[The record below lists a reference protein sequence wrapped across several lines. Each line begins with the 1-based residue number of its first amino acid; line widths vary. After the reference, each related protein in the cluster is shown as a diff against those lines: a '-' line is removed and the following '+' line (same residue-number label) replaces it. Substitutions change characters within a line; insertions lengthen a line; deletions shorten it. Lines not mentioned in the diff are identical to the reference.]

1 MNQKSQTRGDAGSDA
16 ADSTRSQW
24 LTYGPKEAWRKNLP
38 ILVVRMAVW
47 CGLAWGV
54 NALAGPGLDR
64 AFGVSPGLTLV
75 VVGAVWI
82 VGFWIVLWNFPG
94 ARDYNPDLDGW

>member
-1 MNQKSQTRGDAGSDA
+1 MNQKSQTRDDTRSGV

-24 LTYGPKEAWRKNLP
+24 LTYGPKEAWRRNLP

-54 NALAGPGLDR
+54 GALAAPGLGR
-64 AFGVSPGLTLV
+64 AFGVSPAVTWLAV
-75 VVGAVWI
+75 MAVWM
-82 VGFWIVLWNFPG
+82 VGFGIVLWNFPG